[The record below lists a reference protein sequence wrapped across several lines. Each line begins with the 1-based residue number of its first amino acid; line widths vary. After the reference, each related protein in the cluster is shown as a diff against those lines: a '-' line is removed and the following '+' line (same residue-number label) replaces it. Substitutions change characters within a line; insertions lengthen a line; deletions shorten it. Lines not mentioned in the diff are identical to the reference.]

1 VGAGVL
7 VMGTL
12 VEVVPSGGR
21 YLFASREL
29 AVAFAVEA
37 QSNTDCVCVLHTV
50 PGRGGPSPA

>member
-1 VGAGVL
+1 
-7 VMGTL
+7 MGTL